1 MDASNAAK
9 TKSLIARLNALVMP
23 RYESYRYRR
32 LPIAMPS
39 GGIPPQ
45 QAARVMLAM
54 PLQASF
60 MRMEMPDRWT
70 DIADNPVN
78 IGTGYLTTP
87 IAMPRPAVSQAY
99 LAYYNAHPPSDPTHF
114 AQAKCLYL
122 LVTMGMED
130 NDVMENFN
138 SSDIKAPDTDG
149 LSCFIDAW
157 GNPIMFLRW
166 APGFITQPPLP
177 SSRTTLMPPFG
188 GVSNLQTGWDPDQTD
203 PTGVYGAPAAQGAA
217 PSNSNTYA
225 LYPLIYSAG
234 ADGYYD
240 IITDNSNNGSANP
253 IHHSPNL
260 AARIITFATVAAP
273 TGNGPIGTPY
283 PDVPANTFLSHYDNI
298 TNHQASAIAA
308 RRRRHVMEKQNSFPS
323 RVVGDRCGTRSAIAR
338 RRGAP
343 WLRCPNGASAYSPG
357 LPPLAATLGWI
368 ARKPPATPTGLQPCT
383 AEWLQPRWGWGNR
396 IWTALPRVAR
406 RWRPT
411 LG

>member
-1 MDASNAAK
+1 MNGSTPNKERFASPRNYRGRLATGRWPLATSHSPRRGFTLIELMITMGIIAVLAVMAAVAVSGAMDASNAAK

-39 GGIPPQ
+39 GIPPQ
-45 QAARVMLAM
+45 QAARVRCDALRQ
-54 PLQASF
+54 L

-70 DIADNPVN
+70 DIADNPAN

-122 LVTMGMED
+122 LVTMGLED

-138 SSDIKAPDTDG
+138 TGDIKAPDNDG
-149 LSCFIDAW
+149 LNCFIDAW

-217 PSNSNTYA
+217 PSNSNTFA

-234 ADGYYD
+234 ADGFYD
-240 IITDNSNNGSANP
+240 IITDIPNSP
-253 IHHSPNL
+253 IHYSQTSPPNNP
-260 AARIITFATVAAP
+260 FATLANP

-283 PDVPANTFLSHYDNI
+283 PDVTTNPFLSHYDNI
-298 TNHQASAIAA
+298 NNHQ
-308 RRRRHVMEKQNSFPS
+308 
-323 RVVGDRCGTRSAIAR
+323 
-338 RRGAP
+338 
-343 WLRCPNGASAYSPG
+343 L
-357 LPPLAATLGWI
+357 
-368 ARKPPATPTGLQPCT
+368 
-383 AEWLQPRWGWGNR
+383 GNR
-396 IWTALPRVAR
+396 
-406 RWRPT
+406 
-411 LG
+411 